1 MGRLRPAMLGLA
13 LLAAACAAWAGPLDE
28 GRALYKAG
36 KYAESAKRL
45 EQATRQEPGNAKAWW
60 QLNFAY
66 NKLNRPDDALQAVQ
80 QAVKVDPSKGFAS
93 DPAKVDETLK
103 RLEAKARPHQSGGN
117 EGGRRGSQPSSASSG
132 GITAALM
139 SGDVY
144 VAPGMNVD
152 AARLQAVANSLKPT
166 VVKFAVLNSRS
177 GSSTLAREASRI
189 RDYLNL
195 GSGYVIA
202 ASRAGVSASSKQLS
216 KTKLRDAVK
225 QVAPMMETGR
235 YTEGLEQLARSLV
248 ATRTAQT
255 RSTGMVWFT
264 VLLVGGG
271 IVITVVALRSAAN
284 RRSMR
289 ARRSSIERKKTDIIA
304 AISSLDSLEESLSP
318 TAAAR
323 VREYR
328 LSAGTKLDEAAR
340 IVVRARKDSELQ
352 RAEALLASAQGDIE
366 GARTVA
372 SRPDRGPGGSN
383 GATGAAPPVYAE
395 AVRSSTDGTDWSS
408 VPEEEKGVCFFCSR
422 PSYLDEL
429 TPVTVK
435 LEGERQKVLA
445 CMADLATIKTGAMPQ
460 IRAFE
465 HQGRTVPWY
474 AYPDYNPYND
484 YYGRGY
490 GGGSLLSDMVT
501 LSVIDHMFWSWH
513 RPAWGWGWGGGYG
526 MGYGGY
532 TFYPDHHNYSDYSS
546 ERAASS
552 LDTTSDAAGVD
563 FLSSG
568 SDVGGDRDA
577 AGADFLGSDQS

>member
-1 MGRLRPAMLGLA
+1 
-13 LLAAACAAWAGPLDE
+13 
-28 GRALYKAG
+28 
-36 KYAESAKRL
+36 
-45 EQATRQEPGNAKAWW
+45 
-60 QLNFAY
+60 
-66 NKLNRPDDALQAVQ
+66 
-80 QAVKVDPSKGFAS
+80 
-93 DPAKVDETLK
+93 
-103 RLEAKARPHQSGGN
+103 
-117 EGGRRGSQPSSASSG
+117 
-132 GITAALM
+132 
-139 SGDVY
+139 
-144 VAPGMNVD
+144 
-152 AARLQAVANSLKPT
+152 
-166 VVKFAVLNSRS
+166 
-177 GSSTLAREASRI
+177 
-189 RDYLNL
+189 
-195 GSGYVIA
+195 
-202 ASRAGVSASSKQLS
+202 
-216 KTKLRDAVK
+216 
-225 QVAPMMETGR
+225 
-235 YTEGLEQLARSLV
+235 
-248 ATRTAQT
+248 
-255 RSTGMVWFT
+255 
-264 VLLVGGG
+264 
-271 IVITVVALRSAAN
+271 
-284 RRSMR
+284 
-289 ARRSSIERKKTDIIA
+289 
-304 AISSLDSLEESLSP
+304 
-318 TAAAR
+318 
-323 VREYR
+323 
-328 LSAGTKLDEAAR
+328 
-340 IVVRARKDSELQ
+340 
-352 RAEALLASAQGDIE
+352 
-366 GARTVA
+366 
-372 SRPDRGPGGSN
+372 
-383 GATGAAPPVYAE
+383 
-395 AVRSSTDGTDWSS
+395 